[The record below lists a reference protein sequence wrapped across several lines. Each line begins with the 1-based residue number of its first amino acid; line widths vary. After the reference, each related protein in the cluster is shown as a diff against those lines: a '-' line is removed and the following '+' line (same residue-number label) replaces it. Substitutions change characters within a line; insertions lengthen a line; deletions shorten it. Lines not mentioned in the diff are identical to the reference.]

1 MDNLCHMADYE
12 LALSY
17 GAGCNEAFD
26 ALLFRHKTEIYNYI
40 SFNLKDEPSIVD
52 DVFQETFVRVIVSL
66 REGRYAASGSFCAW
80 LKRIAHNVIA
90 DHYRVEA
97 QLPLV
102 TCSEEEHGV
111 FNNQLVAESY
121 AEARIVNEQTLR
133 DVKRLMHRLP
143 EEQREVVFL
152 RFYKDLSFKEIA
164 QVTGASVNTCLG
176 RMRYGII
183 NMRRMAEEHHLS
195 LEFIS

>member
-1 MDNLCHMADYE
+1 MADDE

-17 GAGCNEAFD
+17 SAGCNKAFD
-26 ALLFRHKTEIYNYI
+26 ALLFRHKAEIYNYI
-40 SFNLKDEPSIVD
+40 SFNLKDDSSIVD

-66 REGRYAASGSFCAW
+66 KEGRYSASGNFVAW

-90 DHYRVEA
+90 DHYRAEA

-102 TCSEEEHGV
+102 TCCEEDRGV
-111 FNNQLVAESY
+111 FNSQLVAETY
-121 AEARIVNEQTLR
+121 AEARIVNEQTLC
-133 DVKRLMHRLP
+133 DVKRLMRRLP

-152 RFYKDLSFKEIA
+152 RYYKNLSFKDIA
-164 QVTGASVNTCLG
+164 LATGASVNTCLG
-176 RMRYGII
+176 RVRYGLI
-183 NMRRMAEEHHLS
+183 NMRRMAAEHHLS